1 MFTDLDI
8 QPVLLQAKKK
18 NSAAIVSYSAILLQ
32 KQYVISTSHILQELE
47 IPAQD
52 IEVGKLVLCNEN
64 FSKKQHFNV
73 VSNEFATI
81 SADLFGLFKC
91 KNIDNFFRND
101 CKDCQ
106 VQAHS
111 TNLKEYLSIFV
122 IFSVGNARCSK
133 KNLLMILYS
142 WIEII
147 SQDNIRKG
155 EHILSI
161 SSPFGTKIFF
171 NTITEGIVS
180 NAFENSSLFL
190 SDCCSAPGSEG
201 GAVFKRDS
209 YDIPIGII
217 ISPFNWWRKDW
228 VGFTLVADIRPIILQ
243 ILDVEKK
250 DLLLSGIYRDVSTP
264 SYTIFENCV
273 SQICCGV
280 SWGSCILLEQN
291 KGIFLTNS
299 HVVKPSFKIT
309 IFWKNRKMLAT
320 LIYRSVDNSPLDLA
334 IVQISKNPHCSLS
347 DMTAVTMTLN
357 AINKGDPVY
366 CVGFP
371 LFSNS
376 FKPRNP
382 TITKGIIGAI
392 SPYMLKT
399 TCAVYPG
406 FSGGGVFSPDGIL
419 LGIIV
424 CNTRIPEDGMV
435 YPRIN
440 MAVPI
445 SAVAELL
452 YEFLETGDVSKLT
465 LLDSPSSEAYRSWMP
480 LEAKL

>member
-264 SYTIFENCV
+264 SYTIF
-273 SQICCGV
+273 
-280 SWGSCILLEQN
+280 
-291 KGIFLTNS
+291 
-299 HVVKPSFKIT
+299 
-309 IFWKNRKMLAT
+309 
-320 LIYRSVDNSPLDLA
+320 
-334 IVQISKNPHCSLS
+334 
-347 DMTAVTMTLN
+347 
-357 AINKGDPVY
+357 GDPVY